1 MEEQQKQAGRQANGG
16 MNPDFAYALFY
27 LIFFLLLLIVAG
39 FGLIAE
45 F

>member
-1 MEEQQKQAGRQANGG
+1 MEAPRTPPDEQQSAG
-16 MNPDFAYALFY
+16 MSPDLAYALFY
-27 LIFFLLLLIVAG
+27 TAFFILLLIVAG